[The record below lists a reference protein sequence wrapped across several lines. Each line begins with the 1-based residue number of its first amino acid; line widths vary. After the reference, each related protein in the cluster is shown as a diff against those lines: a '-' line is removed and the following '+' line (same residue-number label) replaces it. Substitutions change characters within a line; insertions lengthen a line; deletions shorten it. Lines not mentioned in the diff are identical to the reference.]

1 MTQIPLGRRG
11 ELPVDPRERIHQ
23 SLHTVAAAKPM
34 VAWGVGNVVLA
45 LVQMFIAPFGWY
57 VGIDIGNLNKFFM
70 LSFGAWIAIALLR
83 KLAPLTIPASIIALI
98 GVQVWFTVSTV
109 VAQLE
114 MGRHFEFIAPDYS
127 LVTFVLAFIQGAML
141 VQIAPDIRRIF
152 AKSLLVLVLVSACVA
167 LLQFANVGPAIALA
181 NILIGYTDITNWAGQ
196 GGVRAIGI
204 FPGAILPVHYNL
216 IVIGIIGAALFYR
229 KLKSREITLIVIL
242 IGVMLMSQVRNATVL
257 IALTLLPLI
266 VLFVKKHRYQ
276 ALPYVVAGV
285 IVLLLMIIFGGDRFQ
300 YLFSGDTSTF
310 DYRREVLWPQ
320 AFNILENRPWFGI
333 GVEPALAGFPVVS
346 SDRWSDAIIL
356 DNGYLVAVAFGGIPA
371 LTLLIM
377 AAVFGLI
384 GSIRLVARKTDDP
397 MEKGWAYAQFVIALA
412 FGYGMLFGNMIT
424 NISLGLFYFIM
435 AGMAMPKIEP
445 ARGKLVLRNPNA
457 ATNE

>member
-1 MTQIPLGRRG
+1 
-11 ELPVDPRERIHQ
+11 
-23 SLHTVAAAKPM
+23 
-34 VAWGVGNVVLA
+34 
-45 LVQMFIAPFGWY
+45 
-57 VGIDIGNLNKFFM
+57 
-70 LSFGAWIAIALLR
+70 
-83 KLAPLTIPASIIALI
+83 
-98 GVQVWFTVSTV
+98 
-109 VAQLE
+109 
-114 MGRHFEFIAPDYS
+114 
-127 LVTFVLAFIQGAML
+127 
-141 VQIAPDIRRIF
+141 
-152 AKSLLVLVLVSACVA
+152 
-167 LLQFANVGPAIALA
+167 LQFANVGPAIALA